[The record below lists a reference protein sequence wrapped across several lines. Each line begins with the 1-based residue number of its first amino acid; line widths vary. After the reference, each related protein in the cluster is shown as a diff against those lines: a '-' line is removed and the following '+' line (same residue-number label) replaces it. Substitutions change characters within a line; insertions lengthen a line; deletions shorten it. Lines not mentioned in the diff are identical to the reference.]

1 MYNMDKHLSEKDIAT
16 LRLKGIITQTEIA
29 FKSGNILIAEDIVTK
44 HRRVVSSAGVM
55 LEANQKILLD

>member
-1 MYNMDKHLSEKDIAT
+1 MDKPLSEKDIAT
-16 LRLKGIITQTEIA
+16 LRLKGIISQTEIA